1 MQNRTP
7 RPSLSRYLCA
17 SMPATNARWA
27 ATEPMAPNNRI
38 LPVTTTLWSHRP
50 CHGRSCLAGHC
61 VGSTRADR
69 CDHLRQ
75 GSGHRLEPP
84 PARCVSGAPWD
95 PLGYLDL
102 QLLGLCLGRELMD
115 LESAGFGA
123 DPSRLTTQ
131 TSDHCNSQRRK
142 PKPGLHAGSPI
153 RSPKFSLYYV
163 FLC

>member
-1 MQNRTP
+1 
-7 RPSLSRYLCA
+7 
-17 SMPATNARWA
+17 MPACQR
-27 ATEPMAPNNRI
+27 PMPGGQQPSPWPEQPDTSRDHHLVVSSP
-38 LPVTTTLWSHRP
+38 LPWPQLPCRP
-50 CHGRSCLAGHC
+50 LCWLP
-61 VGSTRADR
+61 RADR

-163 FLC
+163 FPC

>member
-27 ATEPMAPNNRI
+27 ATEPMARTTGYFRDHHLVVSSP
-38 LPVTTTLWSHRP
+38 LPWPQLPCRP
-50 CHGRSCLAGHC
+50 LCWLP
-61 VGSTRADR
+61 RADR